1 MPFNFDVV
9 SKNGHNTPDKNSE
22 EYKRSLLQSVH
33 AIPTRPINGYKVTL
47 EWWSS
52 GTELTGDL
60 VAQVHKL
67 NGEIFTIPLKLEGCV
82 NSQERVDEAK
92 EQIHRYLFWLS
103 QWELHCESAAKA
115 WNQLE
120 ALING

>member
-9 SKNGHNTPDKNSE
+9 SKNGHNTPDKHSE

-33 AIPTRPINGYKVTL
+33 AIPTRPLKGYKVTV
-47 EWWSS
+47 EFWSS

-67 NGEIFTIPLKLEGCV
+67 NGEIFTIPIKLSEV
-82 NSQERVDEAK
+82 TSEQAVDEANR
-92 EQIHRYLFWLS
+92 QIHEYLFWFS
-103 QWELHCESAAKA
+103 QWELHAEGAAKA

-120 ALING
+120 GLIK